1 MNTIT
6 GRMLRRWLMQ
16 GTLAGGIVGALLP
29 VEVHAQVPL
38 QPPMGVPIAPL
49 QPQFAAQPVLPPLLY
64 VRLSGPQGMKA
75 TLFRGQ
81 EKGQTFDTPC
91 VVGVRPGYGYRFA
104 LSDIPQFP
112 RQTFFPTLEVRGTLH
127 LSDKLKNADFPAT
140 IHFNEE
146 ELARVQQGA
155 LLKKVVILE
164 RPDQAFP
171 AASKADAPL
180 EVNVPSPRDPLQ
192 ESQERGLPVVVMSLG
207 QRQLTPEELAAQAVP
222 GTLLLPGDK
231 VLGWPRAAPWVTWG
245 YCPVHDPIAGPRHPS
260 EHVTLFDG
268 GDSGNPAGFG
278 QGKLRG
284 LDPTDTVAEY
294 TDSKGNRKLAVSN
307 RIGLCI
313 PRFVVYRGETGL
325 VTQVATLG
333 TGSTRAS
340 QTQIAM
346 RNNQVLIEQTQQQ
359 QIEAIAS
366 RQRASA
372 IGSTTGTLIVA
383 RTQGLEMKSS
393 LQDVQIVNGLCE
405 CPKQDAPD
413 RPLLIIKWPDKC
425 GANIGDLLTFH
436 LKYSNQGGQPITD
449 VVVSDSLT
457 TRFEYVPGSA
467 KTDRAAN
474 FTTQANEAGSQL
486 LRWEIQGTLQPREH
500 GVITFQVRVR

>member
-1 MNTIT
+1 
-6 GRMLRRWLMQ
+6 MQ
-16 GTLAGGIVGALLP
+16 M
-29 VEVHAQVPL
+29 
-38 QPPMGVPIAPL
+38 QPAP
-49 QPQFAAQPVLPPLLY
+49 QPALPPLLY
-64 VRLSGPQGMKA
+64 VRLSGPKGMKA
-75 TLFRGQ
+75 TLYRGQ
-81 EKGQTFDTPC
+81 EKGQSFDTPC

-112 RQTFFPTLEVRGTLH
+112 RQVFFPTLEVRGTLL
-127 LSDKLKNADFPAT
+127 LSDKLRNADFPAT
-140 IHFNEE
+140 LHFNEE
-146 ELARVQQGA
+146 ELARVQEGA

-180 EVNVPSPRDPLQ
+180 EVNVPSPRDPLL
-192 ESQERGLPVVVMSLG
+192 ESQERGLPIVTMSLG
-207 QRQLTPEELAAQAVP
+207 QRQLTTEELAAQAVP

-231 VLGWPRAAPWVTWG
+231 VLGWPRVAPWVTWG
-245 YCPVHDPIAGPRHPS
+245 YCPVFDPIIGQRHPA
-260 EHVTLFDG
+260 EYVTLFDG

-307 RIGLCI
+307 RVGLCI
-313 PRFVVYRGETGL
+313 PRFVVYRGESGL

-333 TGSTRAS
+333 TGSTRNS
-340 QTQIAM
+340 QTQIVM
-346 RNNQVLIEQTQQQ
+346 RNNQQLVEQTQQQ
-359 QIEAIAS
+359 TIEALLS

-372 IGSTTGTLIVA
+372 LTHTTGTQIVA
-383 RTQGLEMKSS
+383 RMLGLELKSS
-393 LQDVQIVNGLCE
+393 LQNVEIVNGLCE
-405 CPKQDAPD
+405 CPRQEAPD

-425 GANIGDLLTFH
+425 GANIGDTLTFH

-449 VVVSDSLT
+449 VIVSDSLT

-467 KTDRAAN
+467 KTDRPAT
-474 FTTQANEAGSQL
+474 FTTQANEAGSQI

-500 GVITFQVRVR
+500 GLITFQVRVR